1 MNVYFIADLHFG
13 HRKIIGFD
21 NRPWDSLQA
30 MEADMIRRWNERVTD
45 RDHVFIVGDF
55 CAFSS
60 MSHAAA
66 ILRRLKGHK
75 HLIRG
80 NHDLRE
86 PVFDSFFEDV
96 SDYRQITVRAFG
108 EKQNLV
114 LCHYF
119 HPFFKWARK
128 GGIHLYGHTHN
139 SRVAEM
145 EERFQRFLGWAGI
158 PCEAYNVGAC
168 RLDYTPRTLEE
179 IIGIYR
185 PDLRLRNEEETT

>member
-1 MNVYFIADLHFG
+1 MKVYFIADLHFG
-13 HRKIIGFD
+13 HRNIIGFD
-21 NRPWDSLQA
+21 NRPWDSLQS
-30 MEADMIRRWNERVTD
+30 MEAEMIRRWNERVTD

-96 SDYRQITVRAFG
+96 TDYRQITVRAFG

-119 HPFFKWARK
+119 RPFFRGARQ

-158 PCEAYNVGAC
+158 QCEAYNVGAC

-185 PDLRLRNEEETT
+185 PDLRIRGKV

>member
-1 MNVYFIADLHFG
+1 MKVYFIADLHFG

-21 NRPWDSLQA
+21 NRPWDSLQS
-30 MEADMIRRWNERVTD
+30 MEAEMIRRWNERVTD

-75 HLIRG
+75 HLIRA
-80 NHDLRE
+80 
-86 PVFDSFFEDV
+86 
-96 SDYRQITVRAFG
+96 DYRQITVRAFG

-119 HPFFKWARK
+119 RPFFRGARQ

-158 PCEAYNVGAC
+158 QCEAYNVGAC

-185 PDLRLRNEEETT
+185 PDLRIRGKV

>member
-1 MNVYFIADLHFG
+1 MFQ
-13 HRKIIGFD
+13 K
-21 NRPWDSLQA
+21 
-30 MEADMIRRWNERVTD
+30 
-45 RDHVFIVGDF
+45 
-55 CAFSS
+55 
-60 MSHAAA
+60 
-66 ILRRLKGHK
+66 
-75 HLIRG
+75 
-80 NHDLRE
+80 
-86 PVFDSFFEDV
+86 
-96 SDYRQITVRAFG
+96 ITVRAFG

-119 HPFFKWARK
+119 HSFFKGARK

-185 PDLRLRNEEETT
+185 PDLRLRNEEEMT

>member
-96 SDYRQITVRAFG
+96 SD
-108 EKQNLV
+108 
-114 LCHYF
+114 
-119 HPFFKWARK
+119 
-128 GGIHLYGHTHN
+128 HLYGHTHN

-158 PCEAYNVGAC
+158 PCKAYNVGAC

-185 PDLRLRNEEETT
+185 PDLRLRNEEEMT